1 MGKGEGNPGTRVRG
15 YGLCGEGRVKG
26 KGGSLRAGGKWARE
40 LRLGHE
46 GRNEDCEASLR
57 LRLFLEPTS
66 MDCPAQCPA

>member
-1 MGKGEGNPGTRVRG
+1 MGRGEGNPGTRVRG

-46 GRNEDCEASLR
+46 RR
-57 LRLFLEPTS
+57 
-66 MDCPAQCPA
+66 